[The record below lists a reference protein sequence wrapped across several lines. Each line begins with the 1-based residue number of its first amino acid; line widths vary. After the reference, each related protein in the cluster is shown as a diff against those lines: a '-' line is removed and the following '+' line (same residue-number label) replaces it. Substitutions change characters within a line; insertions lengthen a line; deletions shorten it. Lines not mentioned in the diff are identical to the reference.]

1 MSKFNVGDTVYLLPN
16 AHASE
21 IAAGRTPELFLAQ
34 LEEFGKVAYDSAF
47 IVVDEVDEDGDVRV
61 MVGDN
66 DFYVLAKFLT
76 DYKHEESTP
85 ESVSKHME
93 LGKTYKSQDNDLY
106 YRPTEFDFEGG
117 LILFDFGAV
126 PHGLYSPSR
135 RIFDQIEGEFGVL
148 PPVKP
153 VSEALEELRVKLQEP
168 VEKFLD
174 LSDAPVPDE
183 RPTVQIEALS
193 EAAEF
198 LELSIYNLLAL
209 AKRLEK

>member
-16 AHASE
+16 AHASVW
-21 IAAGRTPELFLAQ
+21 AAGTTPELFLAQ
-34 LEEFGKVAYDSAF
+34 LVEYGSVAYDSAF
-47 IVVDEVDEDGDVRV
+47 IVVSEKDEDGDVRV
-61 MVGDN
+61 KVGEN
-66 DFYVLAKFLT
+66 DFYVLEKFLSV
-76 DYKHEESTP
+76 YKHEESTP
-85 ESVSKHME
+85 EPVEHME
-93 LGKTYKSQDNDLY
+93 LGKTYKSLTTGYY
-106 YRPTEFDFEGG
+106 YRPTKFDFRTS
-117 LILFDFGAV
+117 LVFFDFSSDADNLV
-126 PHGLYSPSR
+126 NNSER
-135 RIFDQIEGEFGVL
+135 FFKVIEETFGVL

-153 VSEALEELRVKLQEP
+153 ESEALEELRVKLQEP

-183 RPTVQIEALS
+183 RPTVQIQALS

>member
-21 IAAGRTPELFLAQ
+21 VAAGATPALFLRQ
-34 LEEFGKVAYDSAF
+34 LEKYGAVAYDSAF
-47 IVVDEVDEDGDVRV
+47 IVAEEEDEDGDVRV
-61 MVGDN
+61 EVGEN
-66 DFYVLAKFLT
+66 DFYVLARYLS

-85 ESVSKHME
+85 EPDEHME

-106 YRPTEFDFEGG
+106 YRPAEFDFEGG
-117 LILFDFGAV
+117 IILFDFGSDR
-126 PHGLYSPSR
+126 HNLYSHSR
-135 RIFDQIEGEFGVL
+135 RIFDQIEEEFGVL

-153 VSEALEELRVKLQEP
+153 VSEALNMLRVKLQEP

-198 LELSIYNLLAL
+198 LELSIYNLITL